1 MRWLALESSCDETAL
16 AVWDTEK
23 QRVLY
28 ESVLSQIDIHASY
41 GGVVPGIAIREH
53 LKVFPILLEELQRNF
68 DLSTIDV
75 LCVTHGPG
83 LIGCLGMGVAYAQ
96 SLQFLLKCPL
106 YGVNHLHGHAL
117 SPFIEAFEED
127 KNFTFE
133 AVCPHLGLLVS
144 GGNTLLFEMNVDDN
158 VEGTAEKSS
167 NECSEKDKPASE
179 SFNKNPR
186 FSSEKAT
193 ETSDN
198 NTTPS
203 DILNKDVTL
212 KLGVDTRI
220 FSSSDELP
228 KSLYKTEAVV
238 DNALSCN
245 NPYKG
250 GNFSSFG
257 ANSPSINAGF
267 SKNTTRPSTSMLTFR
282 ILAQTVDDA
291 AGEALD
297 KGGKLLCFPYPGGP
311 LVERCARG
319 GDENFVQFPRAF
331 SQTSELK
338 FSFSGLKTSLRYFLE
353 KLSAETI
360 EKQKASIC
368 ASYQAAV
375 TDALVCKVRQVLR
388 MKTFKSLGVSGGVSN
403 NQLLRRQLQQT
414 ADREKIPLF
423 MPKRKYC
430 GDNAAMIAFAAP
442 WVASAVQ
449 LNPNRTLDETV

>member
-1 MRWLALESSCDETAL
+1 MRRRLGGTTSVRWLALESSCDETAL
-16 AVWDTEK
+16 AVWDTE
-23 QRVLY
+23 QRRVLY

-53 LKVFPILLEELQRNF
+53 LKGFPVLLEELQKNF
-68 DLSTIDV
+68 DLSTIDA

-96 SLQFLLKCPL
+96 SLQLLLKYPL

-117 SPFIEAFEED
+117 SPFIETFEED

-144 GGNTLLFEMNVDDN
+144 GGNTLLFEMNV
-158 VEGTAEKSS
+158 EGIPDGSGS
-167 NECSEKDKPASE
+167 KDAVQTGT
-179 SFNKNPR
+179 
-186 FSSEKAT
+186 FSQK
-193 ETSDN
+193 
-198 NTTPS
+198 
-203 DILNKDVTL
+203 
-212 KLGVDTRI
+212 
-220 FSSSDELP
+220 
-228 KSLYKTEAVV
+228 
-238 DNALSCN
+238 
-245 NPYKG
+245 
-250 GNFSSFG
+250 
-257 ANSPSINAGF
+257 
-267 SKNTTRPSTSMLTFR
+267 LTFR

-297 KGGKLLCFPYPGGP
+297 KGGKLLGFPYPGGP
-311 LVERCARG
+311 LVEHCAQG
-319 GDENFVQFPRAF
+319 GDEDFVQFPRAF

-353 KLSAETI
+353 KLSQETI

-375 TDALVCKVRQVLR
+375 INALVCKIRQVLR

-403 NQLLRRQLQQT
+403 NQRLRQQLQQT

-423 MPKRKYC
+423 MPKQKYC
-430 GDNAAMIAFAAP
+430 GDNAVMIAFAAP
-442 WVASAVQ
+442 WVASMVQ
-449 LNPNRTLDETV
+449 LNPNRTLDENRE

>member
-16 AVWDTEK
+16 AVWDTE
-23 QRVLY
+23 QRRVLH
-28 ESVLSQIDIHASY
+28 EAVLSQIDVHASY

-53 LKVFPILLEELQRNF
+53 LKGFPILLEELQKNF
-68 DLSTIDV
+68 DLSAIDA

-96 SLQFLLKCPL
+96 SLQLLLKCPL

-133 AVCPHLGLLVS
+133 SVCPHLGLLVS
-144 GGNTLLFEMNVDDN
+144 GGNTLLFEMNVEDIPDGSGSKDA
-158 VEGTAEKSS
+158 VQTGTSS
-167 NECSEKDKPASE
+167 QK
-179 SFNKNPR
+179 
-186 FSSEKAT
+186 
-193 ETSDN
+193 
-198 NTTPS
+198 
-203 DILNKDVTL
+203 
-212 KLGVDTRI
+212 
-220 FSSSDELP
+220 
-228 KSLYKTEAVV
+228 
-238 DNALSCN
+238 
-245 NPYKG
+245 
-250 GNFSSFG
+250 
-257 ANSPSINAGF
+257 
-267 SKNTTRPSTSMLTFR
+267 LTFR

-297 KGGKLLCFPYPGGP
+297 KGGKLLGFPYPGGP
-311 LVERCARG
+311 LVERCAQD
-319 GDENFVQFPRAF
+319 GDEDFVQFPRAF

-375 TDALVCKVRQVLR
+375 TDALVCKVRQVLK

-403 NQLLRRQLQQT
+403 NQRLRRQLQQV

-442 WVASAVQ
+442 WVASAVK
-449 LNPNRTLDETV
+449 LNPNRTLDENRG

>member
-23 QRVLY
+23 RRVLY

-53 LKVFPILLEELQRNF
+53 LKGFPILLVELQRNF
-68 DLSTIDV
+68 DVSTIDA

-96 SLQFLLKCPL
+96 SLQLLLKCPL

-158 VEGTAEKSS
+158 VEGTAENSIDKHSKEKEPAHDGLDRNFSFLSENTAKTS
-167 NECSEKDKPASE
+167 NNNPIPSCI
-179 SFNKNPR
+179 FN
-186 FSSEKAT
+186 E
-193 ETSDN
+193 
-198 NTTPS
+198 
-203 DILNKDVTL
+203 DVTL
-212 KLGVDTRI
+212 KLGGGTQI
-220 FSSSDELP
+220 PTSNDELP
-228 KSLYKTEAVV
+228 KNPYNSDAVTDNNQYKRENCSPFGAV
-238 DNALSCN
+238 ALSTN
-245 NPYKG
+245 TG
-250 GNFSSFG
+250 SL
-257 ANSPSINAGF
+257 
-267 SKNTTRPSTSMLTFR
+267 KNTTRPSTSMLTFR

-297 KGGKLLCFPYPGGP
+297 KGGKLLGFPYPGGP
-311 LVERCARG
+311 QVERCAQG

-353 KLSAETI
+353 KLPAETV
-360 EKQKASIC
+360 EKEKPSIC

-375 TDALVCKVRQVLR
+375 VDAVVCKVRQVLR
-388 MKTFKSLGVSGGVSN
+388 TKTFKSLGVSGGVSN
-403 NQLLRRQLQQT
+403 NQRLRRQLQHI

-449 LNPNRTLDETV
+449 LNPNRTLDEAV

>member
-16 AVWDTEK
+16 AVWDTE
-23 QRVLY
+23 QRRVLH
-28 ESVLSQIDIHASY
+28 EAVLSQIDIHASY

-53 LKVFPILLEELQRNF
+53 LKGFPILLEELQKNF
-68 DLSTIDV
+68 DLSTIDA

-96 SLQFLLKCPL
+96 SLQLLLKCPL

-144 GGNTLLFEMNVDDN
+144 GGNTLLFEMNV
-158 VEGTAEKSS
+158 EGIPDGSGP
-167 NECSEKDKPASE
+167 KD
-179 SFNKNPR
+179 
-186 FSSEKAT
+186 
-193 ETSDN
+193 
-198 NTTPS
+198 
-203 DILNKDVTL
+203 
-212 KLGVDTRI
+212 
-220 FSSSDELP
+220 
-228 KSLYKTEAVV
+228 AVQTGTF
-238 DNALSCN
+238 
-245 NPYKG
+245 PQK
-250 GNFSSFG
+250 
-257 ANSPSINAGF
+257 
-267 SKNTTRPSTSMLTFR
+267 LTFR
-282 ILAQTVDDA
+282 VLAQTVDDA

-297 KGGKLLCFPYPGGP
+297 KGGKLLGFPYPGGP
-311 LVERCARG
+311 LVERCAQD
-319 GDENFVQFPRAF
+319 GDEDFVQFPRAF

-338 FSFSGLKTSLRYFLE
+338 FSFSGLKTSLRYFLK
-353 KLSAETI
+353 KLPAEI
-360 EKQKASIC
+360 LEKQKASIC

-375 TDALVCKVRQVLR
+375 VDALVCKVREVLR

-403 NQLLRRQLQQT
+403 NQRLRRQLQQT

-430 GDNAAMIAFAAP
+430 GDNAVMIAFAAP

-449 LNPNRTLDETV
+449 LNPNRMLDEAV